1 MVLVVLDLSV
11 PLEEGDRRL
20 LAETDGRQRVVVGN
34 KCDLASGGLPAGI
47 PSDLVPVSCRTGEG
61 LEALR
66 DRFQRNVWGEE
77 PRGMWAD
84 AVVNERHNDA
94 LRRALVAVRAA
105 RDGLRAGVGLEVVA
119 LEARTAADAVGEI
132 VGATATDDLL
142 DLIFSRFCLGK

>member
-1 MVLVVLDLSV
+1 
-11 PLEEGDRRL
+11 
-20 LAETDGRQRVVVGN
+20 
-34 KCDLASGGLPAGI
+34 
-47 PSDLVPVSCRTGEG
+47 
-61 LEALR
+61 
-66 DRFQRNVWGEE
+66 
-77 PRGMWAD
+77 MWAD
-84 AVVNERHNDA
+84 AVVNERHHDA